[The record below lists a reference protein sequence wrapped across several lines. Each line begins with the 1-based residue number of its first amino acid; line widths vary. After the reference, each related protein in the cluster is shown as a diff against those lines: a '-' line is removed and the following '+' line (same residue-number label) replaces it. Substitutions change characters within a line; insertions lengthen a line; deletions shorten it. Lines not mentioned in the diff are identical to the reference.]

1 MWSEGQARA
10 LMRLV
15 EGSIE
20 TGMKERSKSMPHVG
34 SRLFAAYAA
43 ASLVPV
49 VLLGAVLVRGSQRE
63 ALESGREQGRAQAA
77 VIEEMAIAPALTG
90 ADLDHQLTTAER
102 QRLQDA
108 TDLAIFHGSV
118 IRLRLRGFRGRVVF
132 SDNGSTAGA
141 LPTSHHAFQAA
152 AVGRTDVAIVQ
163 DPDGAPSQVIRVLQ
177 PVVAKATGQ
186 ATGVLELYLPYST
199 IAKHVQAQ
207 MRRTYWRLAAGLTA
221 LYAVLAFIAWSTT
234 RRLRRHAT
242 QHQHEALHDA
252 LTGLPNRKWFREQAE
267 EAVERGQRGAIVLVD
282 LDRFKDVNDTLGHQ
296 AGDELLGVVAQRLP
310 ASLRTDDT
318 VARLGGDEFGLILPG
333 IPDAAHALELLAR
346 VREELAAQIV
356 LDTVPLSIEA
366 SFGVAL
372 YPTHGTTVEVLL
384 QHADAAMYQGKRG
397 TSGVVV
403 YEPATVAHPTQ
414 WLIVQ
419 GELRRALEHHELVL
433 HYQPKVELA
442 SGQICGIE
450 ALVRWD
456 HPQRGLLPPAE
467 FLPAVEQSSL
477 IDPLTAWVLRRA
489 LTDHAS
495 WTARGMPWPVAVNV
509 SARNLEVEAFP
520 ESVAE
525 LLDELRVPANQLH
538 LEITETALA
547 ADAVA
552 AAQAVTALAGQGI
565 AISLD
570 DFGMGYTSLS
580 QLRTLPI
587 AELKIHQSFVMDL
600 GRDERDRAI
609 VRSLIGLAAGLG
621 CRLTAEGVETPA
633 VAIWL
638 AAAGCEYA
646 QGYLFSKPLPY
657 DELLNRFRRHADAAN
672 VHDEQPQTTLEGTW
686 T

>member
-1 MWSEGQARA
+1 MQEP
-10 LMRLV
+10 
-15 EGSIE
+15 
-20 TGMKERSKSMPHVG
+20 SKSMPHVG

-43 ASLVPV
+43 ASLIPV
-49 VLLGAVLVRGSQRE
+49 VLLGAMLVRGAQQE
-63 ALESGREQGRAQAA
+63 ALESGLEQGRAQAA

-90 ADLDHQLTTAER
+90 ADLDHQLTAAER

-108 TDLAIFHGSV
+108 TDLAIFNGSV
-118 IRLRLRGFRGRVVF
+118 IRLRLRGFKGRVVF

-141 LPTSHHAFQAA
+141 LPTSHHAFRAA
-152 AVGRTDVAIVQ
+152 AVGHTDVAIIQ
-163 DPDGAPSQVIRVLQ
+163 DPDGASGQVIRVLQ

-186 ATGVLELYLPYST
+186 STGVLELYLPYST

-252 LTGLPNRKWFREQAE
+252 LTGLPNRKWFRERAE
-267 EAVERGQRGAIVLVD
+267 DAVERGQRGAHGAIVLVD
-282 LDRFKDVNDTLGHQ
+282 LDRFKDVNDTLGHH
-296 AGDELLGVVAQRLP
+296 AGDELLRIVAQRLSV
-310 ASLRTDDT
+310 SLRTDDT

-333 IPDAAHALELLAR
+333 IPDAAHAVELLAR
-346 VREELAAQIV
+346 VHQELAAQIV
-356 LDTVPLSIEA
+356 LDEVHLTIEA

-372 YPTHGTTVEVLL
+372 YPAHGNTVEVLL

-397 TSGVVV
+397 TSAVVV
-403 YEPATVAHPTQ
+403 YESTTATHPTQ

-419 GELRRALEHHELVL
+419 GELRRALEHDELVL

-442 SGQICGIE
+442 TGQICGVE

-495 WTARGMPWPVAVNV
+495 WTALGLSWPVAVNV

-520 ESVAE
+520 GSVAE
-525 LLDELRVPANQLH
+525 LLTQFGAPANQLN

-552 AAQAVTALAGQGI
+552 AAQAVAMLATQGI
-565 AISLD
+565 AISID

-580 QLRTLPI
+580 QLRNLPI

-600 GRDERDRAI
+600 EQDERDRAI
-609 VRSLIGLAAGLG
+609 VRSLLGLADGLG
-621 CRLTAEGVETPA
+621 CRVTAEGVETPA
-633 VAIWL
+633 VASWL
-638 AAAGCEYA
+638 AEAGCACA
-646 QGYLFSKPLPY
+646 QGFLFAEPLPY
-657 DELLNRFRRHADAAN
+657 GELVNRYHRHADAEN
-672 VHDEQPQTTLEGTW
+672 VHHQQPQTTLEGTW

>member
-1 MWSEGQARA
+1 MQDASTR
-10 LMRLV
+10 MR
-15 EGSIE
+15 
-20 TGMKERSKSMPHVG
+20 HVG

-63 ALESGREQGRAQAA
+63 ALESGLEQGRAQAA

-90 ADLDHQLTTAER
+90 ADLDQQLSAAER

-108 TDLAIFHGSV
+108 TDLAIFNGSV

-141 LPTSHHAFQAA
+141 LPTSHHAFRAA

-163 DPDGAPSQVIRVLQ
+163 DPDGTAGQVIRVLQ

-186 ATGVLELYLPYST
+186 STGVLELYLPYGT

-242 QHQHEALHDA
+242 QHQYEALHDA
-252 LTGLPNRKWFREQAE
+252 LTGLPNRKWFRERAE
-267 EAVERGQRGAIVLVD
+267 EAVERAQRGQRGAIVLVD
-282 LDRFKDVNDTLGHQ
+282 LDRFKDVNDTLGHH
-296 AGDELLGVVAQRLP
+296 AGDELLRIVAQRLP

-318 VARLGGDEFGLILPG
+318 IARLGGDEFGLILPG
-333 IPDAAHALELLAR
+333 IPDAAQALELLAR
-346 VREELAAQIV
+346 VREELAAPMV
-356 LDTVPLSIEA
+356 LDEVPLIIEA

-372 YPTHGTTVEVLL
+372 YPADGTTVEVLL
-384 QHADAAMYQGKRG
+384 QHADAAMYQGKRATTG
-397 TSGVVV
+397 IVV
-403 YEPATVAHPTQ
+403 YESATAMHPTH

-419 GELRRALEHHELVL
+419 SELRRALEHDELVL
-433 HYQPKVELA
+433 HYQPQVELA
-442 SGQICGIE
+442 TGHVCGVE

-477 IDPLTAWVLRRA
+477 IDPFTAWMLRRA

-495 WTARGMPWPVAVNV
+495 WTALGMPWALAVNV
-509 SARNLEVEAFP
+509 SARNLDGAAFP
-520 ESVAE
+520 ESVAA
-525 LLDELRVPANQLH
+525 LLAEFGVLADRLN
-538 LEITETALA
+538 LEITETTLA

-552 AAQAVTALAGQGI
+552 AAEAVAVLAAQGI
-565 AISLD
+565 AIALD

-587 AELKIHQSFVMDL
+587 AELKLHRSFVMHL
-600 GRDERDRAI
+600 EQDERDRAI
-609 VRSLIGLAAGLG
+609 VRSVIGLAGGLG
-621 CRLTAEGVETPA
+621 CRVTAEGVETPDA
-633 VAIWL
+633 AIWL
-638 AAAGCEYA
+638 AAAGCDRA
-646 QGYLFSKPLPY
+646 QGLLYSKPLPY
-657 DELLNRFRRHADAAN
+657 GELVNRYRRGADAAN
-672 VHDEQPQTTLEGTW
+672 VHDEQAQTTLEDTW

>member
-1 MWSEGQARA
+1 
-10 LMRLV
+10 MRLV
-15 EGSIE
+15 GGPIE
-20 TGMKERSKSMPHVG
+20 TGMQEASTRLRHVG

-49 VLLGAVLVRGSQRE
+49 VLLGAVLVRGAQRE
-63 ALESGREQGRAQAA
+63 ALESGLEQGRAQAA
-77 VIEEMAIAPALTG
+77 VIEEMALAPALTG
-90 ADLDHQLTTAER
+90 TDLDQQLTAAER

-108 TDLAIFHGSV
+108 TDLAIFNGSV

-132 SDNGSTAGA
+132 SDDGSTAGA
-141 LPTSHHAFQAA
+141 LPTSHPAFRAA
-152 AVGRTDVAIVQ
+152 AVGRTDVAIVR
-163 DPDGAPSQVIRVLQ
+163 DPDGAPGRVIRVLQ

-186 ATGVLELYLPYST
+186 STGVLELYLPYGT
-199 IAKHVQAQ
+199 IAKHVQTQ
-207 MRRTYWRLAAGLTA
+207 MRRTYWRLAAGLGA

-252 LTGLPNRKWFREQAE
+252 LTGLPNRKWFRERAE
-267 EAVERGQRGAIVLVD
+267 EAVERGQRGASGAIVLVD
-282 LDRFKDVNDTLGHQ
+282 LDRFKDVNDTLGHH
-296 AGDELLGVVAQRLP
+296 AGDELLRVVAQRLP

-333 IPDAAHALELLAR
+333 MPDAAHALELLAR
-346 VREELAAQIV
+346 VREELAAPIV
-356 LDTVPLSIEA
+356 LDEVPLSIEA

-372 YPTHGTTVEVLL
+372 YPADGTTVEVLL

-397 TSGVVV
+397 TSGIVV
-403 YEPATVAHPTQ
+403 YESATATHPTQ
-414 WLIVQ
+414 VLIVQ
-419 GELRRALEHHELVL
+419 SELRRALEHDELVL
-433 HYQPKVELA
+433 HYQPQVELA
-442 SGQICGIE
+442 TGHVCGVE

-477 IDPLTAWVLRRA
+477 IDLLTAWVLRRA

-495 WTARGMPWPVAVNV
+495 WAALGLPWPLAVNV
-509 SARNLEVEAFP
+509 SARNLEARAFP

-525 LLDELRVPANQLH
+525 LLTEFGVPANRLT

-547 ADAVA
+547 ADTVA
-552 AAQAVTALAGQGI
+552 AAEAVAALAGQGI
-565 AISLD
+565 AIAID

-600 GRDERDRAI
+600 EQDERDRAI
-609 VRSLIGLAAGLG
+609 VRSVIGLAGGLG
-621 CRLTAEGVETPA
+621 CRVTAEGVETPA
-633 VAIWL
+633 AAIWL
-638 AAAGCEYA
+638 AAAGCDHA
-646 QGYLFSKPLPY
+646 QGYLFAKPLPY
-657 DELLNRFRRHADAAN
+657 GELLNRYHRGADAAT
-672 VHDEQPQTTLEGTW
+672 VHNKQPQTTLEGTW

>member
-1 MWSEGQARA
+1 
-10 LMRLV
+10 MRLV
-15 EGSIE
+15 GGPIE
-20 TGMKERSKSMPHVG
+20 TGMKEPSKSMPHVG

-43 ASLVPV
+43 ASLIPV
-49 VLLGAVLVRGSQRE
+49 LLLGAMLVRGSQRE
-63 ALESGREQGRAQAA
+63 ALESGLEQGRAQAA

-90 ADLDHQLTTAER
+90 ADLDQQLTAAER

-108 TDLAIFHGSV
+108 TDLAIFSGSV
-118 IRLRLRGFRGRVVF
+118 IRLRLRGFSGRVVF
-132 SDNGSTAGA
+132 SDNGFTAGA
-141 LPTSHHAFQAA
+141 LPTSHHAFRVAV
-152 AVGRTDVAIVQ
+152 VGRTDVAIVQ
-163 DPDGAPSQVIRVLQ
+163 DPDGASGQVIRVLQ

-186 ATGVLELYLPYST
+186 STGVLELYLPYST
-199 IAKHVQAQ
+199 IAKQVQAQ

-221 LYAVLAFIAWSTT
+221 LYAVLALIAWSTT

-252 LTGLPNRKWFREQAE
+252 LTGLPNRKWFRERAE
-267 EAVERGQRGAIVLVD
+267 DAVERGQCGAIVLVD
-282 LDRFKDVNDTLGHQ
+282 LDRFKDVNDTLGHH

-333 IPDAAHALELLAR
+333 ILDAGHALELLAR
-346 VREELAAQIV
+346 VREELAAPVV
-356 LDTVPLSIEA
+356 LHEVPLSIEA

-372 YPTHGTTVEVLL
+372 YPAHGNTVEVLL

-397 TSGVVV
+397 TSGIVV
-403 YEPATVAHPTQ
+403 YESANATHPTQ

-442 SGQICGIE
+442 TGQVCGVE
-450 ALVRWD
+450 ALVRWN

-477 IDPLTAWVLRRA
+477 IDPLTTWVLRRA

-495 WTARGMPWPVAVNV
+495 WTALGLPWPVAVNV

-525 LLDELRVPANQLH
+525 LLAEFGVPANQLN

-552 AAQAVTALAGQGI
+552 AARTVAVLAGQGI
-565 AISLD
+565 AISID
-570 DFGMGYTSLS
+570 DFGEGYTSLS

-600 GRDERDRAI
+600 ERDERDRAI
-609 VRSLIGLAAGLG
+609 VRSLIGLADGLG
-621 CRLTAEGVETPA
+621 CRVTAEGVETA
-633 VAIWL
+633 DAASWL
-638 AAAGCEYA
+638 AAAGCECA
-646 QGYLFSKPLPY
+646 QGYLFAKPLPY
-657 DELLNRFRRHADAAN
+657 DELVNRYRRHADTFQ
-672 VHDEQPQTTLEGTW
+672 DEQSRTTLEANW
-686 T
+686 S

>member
-1 MWSEGQARA
+1 MHDASTR
-10 LMRLV
+10 MR
-15 EGSIE
+15 
-20 TGMKERSKSMPHVG
+20 HVG

-63 ALESGREQGRAQAA
+63 ALESGLEQGRAQAA

-90 ADLDHQLTTAER
+90 ADLDQQLSAAER

-108 TDLAIFHGSV
+108 TDLAIFNGSV

-141 LPTSHHAFQAA
+141 LPTSHHAFRAA

-163 DPDGAPSQVIRVLQ
+163 DPDGTAGQVIRVLQ

-186 ATGVLELYLPYST
+186 STGVLELYLPYGT

-242 QHQHEALHDA
+242 QHQYEALHDA
-252 LTGLPNRKWFREQAE
+252 LTGLPNRKWFRERAE
-267 EAVERGQRGAIVLVD
+267 EAVERAQRGQRGAIVLVD
-282 LDRFKDVNDTLGHQ
+282 LDRFKDVNDTLGHH
-296 AGDELLGVVAQRLP
+296 AGDELLRIVAQRLP

-318 VARLGGDEFGLILPG
+318 VARLGGDEFGLILPD

-346 VREELAAQIV
+346 VREELAAPMV
-356 LDTVPLSIEA
+356 LDEVPLSIEA

-372 YPTHGTTVEVLL
+372 YPANGTTVEVLL
-384 QHADAAMYQGKRG
+384 QHADAAMYQGKRA
-397 TSGVVV
+397 TSGIVV
-403 YEPATVAHPTQ
+403 YESATAIHPTQ

-419 GELRRALEHHELVL
+419 SELRRALEHDELVL
-433 HYQPKVELA
+433 HYQPQVELA
-442 SGQICGIE
+442 TGHVCGVE

-477 IDPLTAWVLRRA
+477 IDPFTAWVLRRA

-495 WTARGMPWPVAVNV
+495 WTALGMPWALTVNV
-509 SARNLEVEAFP
+509 SARNLDGAAFP
-520 ESVAE
+520 ESVAA
-525 LLDELRVPANQLH
+525 LLAEFGVLADRLN
-538 LEITETALA
+538 LEITETTLA
-547 ADAVA
+547 ADAA
-552 AAQAVTALAGQGI
+552 AAAEAVVALAAQGI
-565 AISLD
+565 AIALD

-587 AELKIHQSFVMDL
+587 AELKLHRSFVMHL
-600 GRDERDRAI
+600 EQDERNRAI
-609 VRSLIGLAAGLG
+609 VRSVIGLAGGLG
-621 CRLTAEGVETPA
+621 CRVTAEGVETPDA
-633 VAIWL
+633 AIWL
-638 AAAGCEYA
+638 AAAGCDRA
-646 QGYLFSKPLPY
+646 QGSLFSKPLPY
-657 DELLNRFRRHADAAN
+657 GELVNRYRRGADAAN
-672 VHDEQPQTTLEGTW
+672 VHDEQAQTTLEGTW
-686 T
+686 P

>member
-1 MWSEGQARA
+1 
-10 LMRLV
+10 MRLV
-15 EGSIE
+15 WGPIE
-20 TGMKERSKSMPHVG
+20 TGMQEPSKSMPHVG

-43 ASLVPV
+43 ASLIPV
-49 VLLGAVLVRGSQRE
+49 VLLGAMLVRGSQRE
-63 ALESGREQGRAQAA
+63 ALESGLEQGRAQAA

-90 ADLDHQLTTAER
+90 ADLDQQLTAAER

-108 TDLAIFHGSV
+108 TDLAIFNGSV
-118 IRLRLRGFRGRVVF
+118 KRLRLRGFRGRVVF

-141 LPTSHHAFQAA
+141 LPTSHHAFRAA
-152 AVGRTDVAIVQ
+152 VVGRTDVAIVQ
-163 DPDGAPSQVIRVLQ
+163 DPDGASGQVIRVLQ

-186 ATGVLELYLPYST
+186 STGVLELYLPYSA

-252 LTGLPNRKWFREQAE
+252 LTGLPNRKWFRERAE

-282 LDRFKDVNDTLGHQ
+282 LDRFKDVNDTLGHH

-346 VREELAAQIV
+346 VREELAATIV
-356 LDTVPLSIEA
+356 LDEVPLSIEA

-372 YPTHGTTVEVLL
+372 YPAHGNTVEVLL

-397 TSGVVV
+397 TSGIVV
-403 YEPATVAHPTQ
+403 YESSTVAHPTQ

-442 SGQICGIE
+442 TGQTCGVE

-477 IDPLTAWVLRRA
+477 IDPLTTWVLRRA

-495 WTARGMPWPVAVNV
+495 WTALGLPWPVAVNV
-509 SARNLEVEAFP
+509 SVRNLEVEAFP
-520 ESVAE
+520 GSVAE
-525 LLDELRVPANQLH
+525 LLAEFGVPANQLH

-552 AAQAVTALAGQGI
+552 AAQTVAALADQGI
-565 AISLD
+565 AISID
-570 DFGMGYTSLS
+570 DFGEGYTSLS

-600 GRDERDRAI
+600 ERDERDRAI
-609 VRSLIGLAAGLG
+609 VRSLIGLADGLG
-621 CRLTAEGVETPA
+621 CLVTAEGVETA
-633 VAIWL
+633 DAASWL
-638 AAAGCEYA
+638 AAAGCECA

-657 DELLNRFRRHADAAN
+657 NELVNRYHRPADTVQN
-672 VHDEQPQTTLEGTW
+672 EQSHSTLEANW
-686 T
+686 S

>member
-1 MWSEGQARA
+1 MQEP
-10 LMRLV
+10 
-15 EGSIE
+15 
-20 TGMKERSKSMPHVG
+20 SKSMPHVG

-49 VLLGAVLVRGSQRE
+49 VLLGAVLVRGAQRE
-63 ALESGREQGRAQAA
+63 ALESGLEQGRAQAA

-90 ADLDHQLTTAER
+90 TDLDQQLTAVER

-108 TDLAIFHGSV
+108 TDLAIFNGSV

-141 LPTSHHAFQAA
+141 LPTSQHAFRAA

-163 DPDGAPSQVIRVLQ
+163 DPDGTAGRVIRVLQ
-177 PVVAKATGQ
+177 PVVTKATGQ
-186 ATGVLELYLPYST
+186 STGVLELYLPYGT

-207 MRRTYWRLAAGLTA
+207 ARRTYWRLAAGLSA

-242 QHQHEALHDA
+242 QHQYEALHDA
-252 LTGLPNRKWFREQAE
+252 LTGLPNRKWFRERAE

-282 LDRFKDVNDTLGHQ
+282 LDRFKDVNDTLGHH
-296 AGDELLGVVAQRLP
+296 AGDELLRVVAQRLP
-310 ASLRTDDT
+310 GSLRTDDT

-346 VREELAAQIV
+346 VREELAAPMV
-356 LDTVPLSIEA
+356 LDEVPLSIEA

-372 YPTHGTTVEVLL
+372 YPADGTTVEVLL

-397 TSGVVV
+397 TSGIVV
-403 YEPATVAHPTQ
+403 YESATAMHPTQ

-419 GELRRALEHHELVL
+419 GELRRALEHEELVL
-433 HYQPKVELA
+433 HYQPQVELA
-442 SGQICGIE
+442 TGQICGLE

-477 IDPLTAWVLRRA
+477 IDPFTAWVLRRA
-489 LTDHAS
+489 LSDHAS
-495 WTARGMPWPVAVNV
+495 WTTLGMPWPLAVNI
-509 SARNLEVEAFP
+509 SARNLEAAAFP

-525 LLDELRVPANQLH
+525 LLAEFGVPANQLT

-547 ADAVA
+547 ADTLA
-552 AAQAVTALAGQGI
+552 AARAVVALAGQGI
-565 AISLD
+565 AIAID
-570 DFGMGYTSLS
+570 DFGIGYTSLS

-600 GRDERDRAI
+600 GQDERDRAI
-609 VRSLIGLAAGLG
+609 VRSVIGLANGLG
-621 CRLTAEGVETPA
+621 CRVTAEGVETPA
-633 VAIWL
+633 AASWL
-638 AAAGCEYA
+638 ATAGCTYA
-646 QGYLFSKPLPY
+646 QGFLFSKPLPY
-657 DELLNRFRRHADAAN
+657 GELLNRYYRHADAAT
-672 VHDEQPQTTLEGTW
+672 VHDEQPQPTLEGTW
-686 T
+686 P

>member
-1 MWSEGQARA
+1 
-10 LMRLV
+10 MRLV
-15 EGSIE
+15 GGPIE
-20 TGMKERSKSMPHVG
+20 TGMQEPSKSMPHVG

-49 VLLGAVLVRGSQRE
+49 VLLGAVLVRGAQEE
-63 ALESGREQGRAQAA
+63 ALESGLEQGRAQAA

-90 ADLDHQLTTAER
+90 TDLDQQLTAEER
-102 QRLQDA
+102 QRLQGA

-141 LPTSHHAFQAA
+141 LPTSHPAFGAA

-163 DPDGAPSQVIRVLQ
+163 DPDGAHGQVIRVLQ

-186 ATGVLELYLPYST
+186 STGVLELYLPYST

-242 QHQHEALHDA
+242 RHQHEALHDA

-267 EAVERGQRGAIVLVD
+267 DAVERGQHDAHGAIVLVD
-282 LDRFKDVNDTLGHQ
+282 LDRFKDVNDTLGHH
-296 AGDELLGVVAQRLP
+296 AGDELLRVVAQRLP

-318 VARLGGDEFGLILPG
+318 VARLGGDEFGMILPG
-333 IPDAAHALELLAR
+333 IPDAAHALQLLAR
-346 VREELAAQIV
+346 VREELATPIV
-356 LDTVPLSIEA
+356 LDGVPLSIEA

-372 YPTHGTTVEVLL
+372 YPAHGNTVELLL

-397 TSGVVV
+397 TSGIVV
-403 YEPATVAHPTQ
+403 YESATATHPTQ

-442 SGQICGIE
+442 TGQICGVE

-456 HPQRGLLPPAE
+456 HPQRGLLSPAE

-477 IDPLTAWVLRRA
+477 IDPLTRWVLRRA
-489 LTDHAS
+489 LTDHAA
-495 WTARGMPWPVAVNV
+495 WTALGLPWPVAVNV
-509 SARNLEVEAFP
+509 SARNLEVEVFP
-520 ESVAE
+520 GSVAE
-525 LLDELRVPANQLH
+525 LLAQFGVPANQLH

-552 AAQAVTALAGQGI
+552 AAQTVAALAGQGI
-565 AISLD
+565 AISID
-570 DFGMGYTSLS
+570 DFGEGYTSLS
-580 QLRTLPI
+580 QLRNLPI

-600 GRDERDRAI
+600 ERDERDRAI
-609 VRSLIGLAAGLG
+609 VRSLIGLADGLG
-621 CRLTAEGVETPA
+621 CRVTAEGVETA
-633 VAIWL
+633 DAANWL
-638 AAAGCEYA
+638 AAAGCECA

-657 DELLNRFRRHADAAN
+657 DELVNRYHRPADTVQN
-672 VHDEQPQTTLEGTW
+672 EQSHTTLEANW
-686 T
+686 S